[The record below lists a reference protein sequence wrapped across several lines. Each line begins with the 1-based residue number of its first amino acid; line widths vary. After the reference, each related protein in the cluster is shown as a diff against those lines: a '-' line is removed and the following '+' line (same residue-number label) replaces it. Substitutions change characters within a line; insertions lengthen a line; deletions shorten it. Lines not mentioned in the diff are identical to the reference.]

1 VSEGAR
7 VRLAGEADVAAAA
20 RAARDLAVACGLS
33 PVESQHV
40 ATAVSEVA
48 RNALLYARGG
58 VAELVPC
65 ERGGRRGLQVVVRD
79 GGPGIADVE
88 AALREGVSTGGS
100 LGLGLPGARRLM
112 DDFAIESG
120 PGGTVVTMTRWA
132 GGRIASHLPVVVD
145 VFDGPGGVALA
156 QPFRNGILLALA
168 AGARSAE
175 VADAWRARA
184 WHAPSQLVQAC
195 RAVLDPGE
203 RAGLAV
209 ASFSALDGR
218 LAWLA
223 GGAVGAILLRASGGI
238 VLRPRAGSAVGPGGG
253 GPAAAVTV
261 DVRRDDVL
269 VLAAAPLE
277 APDLAALVDAG
288 DAPGPPARL
297 VARFERGSL
306 EPRRPASTLEGR

>member
-1 VSEGAR
+1 M
-7 VRLAGEADVAAAA
+7 
-20 RAARDLAVACGLS
+20 
-33 PVESQHV
+33 
-40 ATAVSEVA
+40 
-48 RNALLYARGG
+48 
-58 VAELVPC
+58 
-65 ERGGRRGLQVVVRD
+65 RD
-79 GGPGIADVE
+79 GGPGIADVA

-132 GGRIASHLPVVVD
+132 GGRVASHLPVVVD
-145 VFDGPGGVALA
+145 VREGPGGVALA

-175 VADAWRARA
+175 IVEAWRARP
-184 WHAPSQLVQAC
+184 WHAPSQLLQTC
-195 RAVLDPGE
+195 RAMLDPGE
-203 RAGLAV
+203 RAGVAV
-209 ASFSALDGR
+209 ATFSALDGR

-238 VLRPRAGSAVGPGGG
+238 VLRPPAGSAVGPGGG
-253 GPAAAVTV
+253 GPASAVTV

-277 APDLAALVDAG
+277 APALAALVDAG
-288 DAPGPPARL
+288 EESGPPARL

>member
-1 VSEGAR
+1 MSDGTR
-7 VRLAGEADVAAAA
+7 VRLDEEADVAAAA
-20 RAARDLAVACGLS
+20 RVARDLAVACGLA

-48 RNALLYARGG
+48 TNAVRYGG
-58 VAELVPC
+58 GGSVELAPR
-65 ERGGRRGLQVVVRD
+65 ERGGRRGIEVVVRD
-79 GGPGIADVE
+79 AGPGIADV
-88 AALREGVSTGGS
+88 AVALREGVSTGGS

-112 DDFAIESG
+112 DDFAITSG
-120 PGGTVVTMTRWA
+120 PEGTVVTMARWA
-132 GGRIASHLPVVVD
+132 GGRIAAHLPVVVT
-145 VFDGPGGVALA
+145 VEEGPGGVALA

-175 VADAWRARA
+175 VVEAWRTRP
-184 WHAPSQLVQAC
+184 WHAPAQLL
-195 RAVLDPGE
+195 RTSRSVLDPGE

-209 ASFSALDGR
+209 ATFSALDGR

-238 VLRPRAGSAVGPGGG
+238 VLRPPLGSAIGPGGG

-261 DVRRDDVL
+261 DVRRDDLL

-277 APDLAALVDAG
+277 APDLAALADAG
-288 DAPGPPARL
+288 EAPGLPARL